1 MGQSYRQSPSQTHPA
16 AVGNSGDRLEGSRVT
31 ERESK
36 LFLSQPLWLS
46 EANPQKPQRRGMTA
60 TTKELSR
67 VPELPH
73 QMLLRQ
79 KNNNT
84 KYLLRMFPFS
94 IVSMEDFPFCTVAAG
109 WFGVSCLTH
118 IPEAHGLNL
127 LKKCNF
133 VGIGFAQ

>member
-84 KYLLRMFPFS
+84 KSAADVSLLHCVNGGLSFLHSSCWLVWGELLDSYPRSTWVEPF
-94 IVSMEDFPFCTVAAG
+94 
-109 WFGVSCLTH
+109 
-118 IPEAHGLNL
+118 
-127 LKKCNF
+127 KKM
-133 VGIGFAQ
+133 